1 MTSHYSHFA
10 HPLPPPHTHSQTL
23 THTQTHHTHSH
34 TLTHSSNSR
43 SLRPGSMRL
52 SRPRP
57 PSAREQRA
65 APTSNT
71 TNLPTRAFS
80 VTVRPDSA
88 GAPRPY
94 ATYSPSSTSATKF
107 RHPLPAELMNIQ
119 HSTDFGDC
127 KRQHSSH
134 TSPEI
139 LITPFLSLLPTHHFP
154 PHTPSLLPTFPSP
167 HTHTPFMQTSTLPAL
182 ATGPSTKRTVPLV
195 QGWAAVQRKSYQ
207 VFVTLGVCMCRWNH
221 GGMS

>member
-1 MTSHYSHFA
+1 MLLPS
-10 HPLPPPHTHSQTL
+10 PLPTHTH
-23 THTQTHHTHSH
+23 THHTHLHTHSPH

-57 PSAREQRA
+57 PSAREQRSV
-65 APTSNT
+65 PTSNT

-94 ATYSPSSTSATKF
+94 ATYSPSSTSGAKF

-127 KRQHSSH
+127 KHQHSSH
-134 TSPEI
+134 TSPEK

-154 PHTPSLLPTFPSP
+154 PPSSTPPPLPPHTPAQS
-167 HTHTPFMQTSTLPAL
+167 Q
-182 ATGPSTKRTVPLV
+182 
-195 QGWAAVQRKSYQ
+195 
-207 VFVTLGVCMCRWNH
+207 
-221 GGMS
+221 